1 MFHSKSA
8 NTQGRRVVRV
18 HNSGTNIFEPTFYIA
33 VIGLRMG
40 SVYLTCLGL
49 FVDQI
54 LKRLGAGILTAIV
67 LDIIV
72 LPRLPT
78 LTPLIIIHFLFGS
91 GEVLHLNR

>member
-1 MFHSKSA
+1 MLHSRSA
-8 NTQGRRVVRV
+8 NTQGRRVVLV
-18 HNSGTNIFEPTFYIA
+18 HNSGTNIYKPTFYIA

-78 LTPLIIIHFLFGS
+78 LTPLIITHFLFRS
-91 GEVLHLNR
+91 SRTLRLNH